1 MLTEM
6 KGLLLIVMSLLPL
19 SVLMGQDFAA
29 NSDGVA
35 MHNENPANKPAS
47 RASYKWEFYKPDL
60 SDYKAQKSATN
71 GGESFDDSLAPLVD
85 MFNESYTDQVPI
97 APGNPSMR
105 IVIRKP
111 SIYNAV
117 RKIDKYYSRQ
127 VAHGAMNSA
136 NARKGF
142 ERVLTIA
149 IAAISENSQ
158 SFEDALQQNRK
169 NPNLLIAQFNQVKL
183 KDM

>member
-1 MLTEM
+1 M

-19 SVLMGQDFAA
+19 SVLLGQDFAA
-29 NSDGVA
+29 NSTGMA
-35 MHNENPANKPAS
+35 RNNENPANKPAS

-60 SDYKAQKSATN
+60 SDYKESATTE
-71 GGESFDDSLAPLVD
+71 GESFDASLAPLVD
-85 MFNESYTDQVPI
+85 MFNESYTDQEPI

-127 VAHGAMNSA
+127 VAHGTMNSA

-149 IAAISENSQ
+149 IAALSENSQ
-158 SFEDALQQNRK
+158 GFEDALQQNRK
-169 NPNLLIAQFNQVKL
+169 NPDLLIAQFNQVKL

>member
-1 MLTEM
+1 M
-6 KGLLLIVMSLLPL
+6 
-19 SVLMGQDFAA
+19 
-29 NSDGVA
+29 
-35 MHNENPANKPAS
+35 
-47 RASYKWEFYKPDL
+47 
-60 SDYKAQKSATN
+60 
-71 GGESFDDSLAPLVD
+71 D
-85 MFNESYTDQVPI
+85 MFNESYTDQEPI

-149 IAAISENSQ
+149 IAALSESSE
-158 SFEDALQQNRK
+158 SFESALQQNRK
-169 NPNLLIAQFNQVKL
+169 DPESLIAQFNQVKL